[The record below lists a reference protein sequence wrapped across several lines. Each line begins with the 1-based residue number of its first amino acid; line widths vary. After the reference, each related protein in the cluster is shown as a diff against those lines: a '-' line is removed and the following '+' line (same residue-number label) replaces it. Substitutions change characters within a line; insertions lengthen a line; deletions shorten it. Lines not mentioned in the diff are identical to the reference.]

1 MWYAS
6 TRICLCVRVISWKIV
21 LHSNGNTSYMY
32 VYIVHSAHTQISETE
47 QKKTNKT
54 IIEKHRKKYAQVFFL

>member
-1 MWYAS
+1 
-6 TRICLCVRVISWKIV
+6 
-21 LHSNGNTSYMY
+21 MY

-54 IIEKHRKKYAQVFFL
+54 IIEKHRKKYAQAFFLQLHVKLKIAVFYRLGGGGESA